1 MTSAA
6 RLVSVVALLAGVPL
20 VAAPRAV
27 LAAPAEDPKVAEGR
41 KHFTRGVELYNDGDF
56 RGALIEFQ
64 RAYQIA
70 PSFRILYNV
79 GKANLELLD
88 YPAALAA
95 FERYLAEG
103 GAEVPPEK
111 RTEVEGEIVKLKQR
125 VAYLS
130 IECNAGGLE
139 VWVDETMVGKTPLA
153 KEIVVGTGRHKVA
166 IRDKAQQIVEV
177 AGGDHAKVKLT
188 VPVDAPAPPPSA
200 GPSRTGAWVGVGVTS
215 ALLVT
220 TGVFGVL
227 TWSARKDFESAADAG
242 PLAANDVDDRSRKIR
257 RFGLV
262 TDILAGATVIAG
274 AATLYFVL
282 RSDGGGATK
291 VGIGP
296 GSITFVTRF

>member
-1 MTSAA
+1 MTPAA
-6 RLVSVVALLAGVPL
+6 RLVSLVALLAQVPL
-20 VAAPRAV
+20 AAAPRAAF
-27 LAAPAEDPKVAEGR
+27 AAPAEDPKVAEGR

-103 GAEVPPEK
+103 GAEVPADK

-130 IECNAGGLE
+130 IECNAAGHE
-139 VWVDETMVGKTPLA
+139 VWVDDTMVGKTPLP
-153 KEIVVGTGRHKVA
+153 KEVVVGTGRHKIT
-166 IRDKAQQIVEV
+166 IRDKAQQVVEV

-188 VPVDAPAPPPSA
+188 VPVDAPPPPSA
-200 GPSRTGAWVGVGVTS
+200 GPSRTGLWVGVGVTS

-220 TGVFGVL
+220 TGVFGYL
-227 TWSARKDFESAADAG
+227 ALSTRKDFESAADAG
-242 PLAANDVDDRSRKIR
+242 PLSAGDAEDRERRVR
-257 RFGLV
+257 RFALA
-262 TDILAGATVIAG
+262 TDVLAGATVLAG
-274 AATLYFVL
+274 AATLYFAL

-291 VGIGP
+291 VGFGP